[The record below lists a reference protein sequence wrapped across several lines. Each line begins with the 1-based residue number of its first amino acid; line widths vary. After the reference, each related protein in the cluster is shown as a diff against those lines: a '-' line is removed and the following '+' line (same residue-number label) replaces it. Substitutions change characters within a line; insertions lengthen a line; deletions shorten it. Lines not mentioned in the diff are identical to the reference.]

1 MTGGPSLGGY
11 KLVYY
16 RDERSRAVKGTI
28 YLETCTDIRPVRG
41 REEREGEGEKGREER
56 EGKECF

>member
-1 MTGGPSLGGY
+1 M
-11 KLVYY
+11 YY